1 MIIKI
6 RKGEERLAERLKCR
20 TISAKINGE
29 TMLCVIG
36 KPQIETKH
44 LDVIDIKHPFKLASR
59 AVNPNG
65 TIIKIGDVTIGDGSF
80 TIIAGPCSLE
90 DEEQVMKIALILKDM
105 GIKILRASVFKPR
118 TSPYSFQG
126 LGVEGLKILK
136 NVKKKTGLLVE
147 TEVMDVRDVRIS
159 AEYVDIIRV
168 GARNMQ
174 NFDLLKE
181 IGKVSI
187 PVILKR
193 GLSATI
199 EEFLMSAEYIM
210 AHGNSDV
217 ILCERG
223 IRTIETKEYRNTLDI
238 AAVPVIKKLSHLP
251 VIIDPSHAAGN
262 RDLVIPLSK
271 AAAVIG
277 ADGLLVEVHHDPEH
291 ALSDGAQS
299 LYPEQMKELINS
311 LRPICNINGA
321 KVN

>member
-136 NVKKKTGLLVE
+136 NVKRKTGLLVE

-311 LRPICNINGA
+311 LRPICNLNGA

>member
-1 MIIKI
+1 MIIKL

-20 TISAKINGE
+20 TIKANINGQE
-29 TMLCVIG
+29 MLCVIG
-36 KPQIETKH
+36 KPEIEIKNLDVIETKH
-44 LDVIDIKHPFKLASR
+44 PYKLASR
-59 AVNPNG
+59 VVNPRG
-65 TIIKIGDVTIGDGSF
+65 TVIRLGNVNIGDGSF

-90 DEEQVMKIALILKDM
+90 DEEQVMKIALILKHM
-105 GIKILRASVFKPR
+105 GVKILRASVFKPR

-136 NVKKKTGLLVE
+136 SVREKTGLLVE

-199 EEFLMSAEYIM
+199 EEFLMSAEYII
-210 AHGNSDV
+210 AHGNPNV

-223 IRTIETKEYRNTLDI
+223 IRTMETKEYRNTLDI
-238 AAVPVIKKLSHLP
+238 AAVPVLKKLTHLP
-251 VIIDPSHAAGN
+251 VIIDPSHAAGDRN
-262 RDLVIPLSK
+262 LVIPLSK
-271 AAAVIG
+271 AAAIIG
-277 ADGLLVEVHHDPEH
+277 ADGLLVEVHHDPEN

-299 LYPEQMKELINS
+299 LFPEQMKDLINA
-311 LRPICNINGA
+311 LGPICELNKS